1 MSRTF
6 HDGERRIR
14 VRAIR
19 RKEPDLR
26 KLARALI
33 ELARAQA
40 EADAQAE
47 HAKPVKEGPKR
58 AA

>member
-1 MSRTF
+1 MSNRRRSQ
-6 HDGERRIR
+6 ERRIR

-19 RKEPDLR
+19 RHEPDLR
-26 KLARALI
+26 KLASALI

-40 EADAQAE
+40 EADAQAHTE
-47 HAKPVKEGPKR
+47 ENQNTGD